1 MPRALLYY
9 ITDRTAF
16 PGDESSRR
24 RTLLAKVAE
33 AARSRFDYIQ
43 LREKDLST
51 RDLESLASA
60 ALSAIREVQLDAE
73 LRTENREPRTA
84 LLINSRTDVALAIA
98 AEGVHLPA
106 NSVSAAEVRRVWDLS
121 GCRADGPH
129 PARAVISV
137 SCHHAAE
144 VREADLAGADLALF
158 APVFEKKDFPNTNPL
173 GLDALHQACQHRIP
187 VFALGGVTL
196 DNAAAC
202 LEAGASGIAGIRLFQ
217 DHDVASIARRLRY

>member
-1 MPRALLYY
+1 
-9 ITDRTAF
+9 
-16 PGDESSRR
+16 
-24 RTLLAKVAE
+24 
-33 AARSRFDYIQ
+33 
-43 LREKDLST
+43 
-51 RDLESLASA
+51 
-60 ALSAIREVQLDAE
+60 
-73 LRTENREPRTA
+73 
-84 LLINSRTDVALAIA
+84 
-98 AEGVHLPA
+98 
-106 NSVSAAEVRRVWDLS
+106 
-121 GCRADGPH
+121 
-129 PARAVISV
+129 VISV

>member
-1 MPRALLYY
+1 MPRPLLYY
-9 ITDRTAF
+9 ITDRASL

-33 AARSRFDYIQ
+33 AAQARVDYIQ
-43 LREKDLST
+43 LREKNLST

-60 ALSAIREVQLDAE
+60 ALSAIREVQLDTE
-73 LRTENREPRTA
+73 LSTENREPRTV
-84 LLINSRTDVALAIA
+84 LVINSRTDVALATGA
-98 AEGVHLPA
+98 DGVHLPA
-106 NSVSAAEVRRVWDLS
+106 NSVSAAEIRRVWDLS
-121 GCRADGPH
+121 GCRADRTH

-158 APVFEKKDFPNTNPL
+158 APVFEKKDSPNTSPS
-173 GLDALHQACQHRIP
+173 GLDALHQACQHHIP

-196 DNAAAC
+196 DSAAAC
-202 LEAGASGIAGIRLFQ
+202 LEAGAAGIAGIRLFQ
-217 DHDVASIARRLRY
+217 EHDVALIARRLRH